1 MAIKDILTITDLNGD
16 QTASR
21 VAVEFARQSGSHV
34 TGLALA
40 FEPIVPGFL
49 AAPMPTDYLQ
59 VAKTQALDAARASTD
74 KFKGYAELAGTSA
87 ESRVEEII
95 TGGNLEAIMGHCR
108 LSDMVVVGQDNPEAP
123 EPMREMLIE
132 GLLFESGVPT
142 LIVPFIS
149 KGDFQLK
156 KVVLAWDGSATA
168 ARAVHAALPILEIA
182 KHVTIVIVN
191 KGLPL
196 EGEPG
201 SDIATYLA
209 RHDLEINVD
218 VINNPPIGVGDAL
231 LNYIAENGADL
242 LVMGG
247 YGHSRMREYLVG
259 GATRDILHSMT
270 VPVLMAH

>member
-1 MAIKDILTITDLNGD
+1 MAIKDILTLTDLNGE
-16 QTASR
+16 QAASK
-21 VAVEFARQSGSHV
+21 VAIELARQAGAHA
-34 TGLALA
+34 TALALA

-49 AAPMPTDYLQ
+49 AAPMPTDYLHA
-59 VAKTQALDAARASTD
+59 AKTQAVEAAKASVE
-74 KFKGYAELAGTSA
+74 KFKGYAELAGVTS
-87 ESRVEEII
+87 ETRIEEVI
-95 TGGNLEAIMGHCR
+95 TGGSLETIMGHCR
-108 LSDMVVVGQDNPEAP
+108 LTDMVVVGQDNPETP

-149 KGDFQLK
+149 NGSFKAD
-156 KVVLAWDGSATA
+156 KVIVAWDGSATA
-168 ARAVHAALPILEIA
+168 ARAVHAALPILETA
-182 KHVTIVIVN
+182 KEVTIVIIN

-209 RHDLEINVD
+209 RHNLEVTID
-218 VINNPPIGVGDAL
+218 VINNPPIGVSDAL
-231 LNYIAENGADL
+231 LNYVSENGVDL

>member
-16 QTASR
+16 QTASK
-21 VAVEFARQSGSHV
+21 VAVEFARQAGAHA

-59 VAKTQALDAARASTD
+59 VAKNQAIDAAKTSTE
-74 KFKGYAELAGTSA
+74 KFKGYAELAGIST
-87 ESRVEEII
+87 ETRVEEIV
-95 TGGNLEAIMGHCR
+95 TGGSLESIMGHCR
-108 LSDMVVVGQDNPEAP
+108 LSDMVVIGQDNPEAP

-149 KGDFQLK
+149 KGDFTPK
-156 KVVLAWDGSATA
+156 KVVVAWDGSATA
-168 ARAVHAALPILEIA
+168 ARAVHAALPILEMA
-182 KHVTIVIVN
+182 EQVTIVIVN

-231 LNYIAENGADL
+231 LNYVSENAVDL

-270 VPVLMAH
+270 IPVLMAH

>member
-1 MAIKDILTITDLNGD
+1 MAIKDILTLTDLNGD
-16 QTASR
+16 QTASK
-21 VAVEFARQSGSHV
+21 VAVELARQAGAHA

-59 VAKTQALDAARASTD
+59 VAKNQAIDAAKSSVE
-74 KFKGYAELAGTSA
+74 KFRGYAEMAGIST
-87 ESRVEEII
+87 ETRIEEII
-95 TGGNLEAIMGHCR
+95 TGGNIETIMGHCR
-108 LSDMVVVGQDNPEAP
+108 LSDMAVIGQDNPEAP

-149 KGDFQLK
+149 KGDFK
-156 KVVLAWDGSATA
+156 PSKVVVAWDGSATA
-168 ARAVHAALPILEIA
+168 ARAVHAALPILEMA
-182 KHVTIVIVN
+182 DHVTILIIN

-218 VINNPPIGVGDAL
+218 VINNPPISVGDAL
-231 LNYIAENGADL
+231 LNYVSENGTDL

-247 YGHSRMREYLVG
+247 YGHSRIREYLIG

-270 VPVLMAH
+270 IPVLMAH